1 MFQLHPLANGTRTD
15 HPVPGLPFVD
25 DSHLPLDEGG
35 DAIEAVGRNVAEGMW
50 GRVDPDRSSGGWR
63 AFTTDP
69 ICHNFGWVVRY
80 HPEHGRTVLLMSDGD
95 TASMHEEWWGD
106 PLLFRAGG
114 YWWDGTTWYRPG
126 QVWDPVQEEYERRK
140 VRAAVT
146 VTAADLLD
154 GSADPARA
162 HAVKVSNFDPEAP
175 APDNWPDHLA
185 LWAQLHTQQD
195 DALPL
200 EQCVVNIAAP
210 ELSGDQ
216 LLGIPEMA
224 ALSEIGASTLRSY
237 ISRGE
242 GEVPMP
248 QATIGGRGMWS
259 RPVAQDWAEARRR
272 SAEGVKAVLSA
283 GDRHQLSPGAAEVRE
298 RFARDFRRSLWE
310 RPDWRKRWVLR
321 HRNEESVGEIAD
333 DLAWT
338 VAVSMDRIL
347 PTNLLSATIR
357 HAVLDEFAD
366 DLERHGRK
374 KNKEVHWYELNLTV
388 QVAKMLDWFIRHR
401 PDSAQYAIGEILRE
415 TNSRWGVPPHLTGR
429 ALRGS
434 LAMDGTLDKEV
445 MTEYLDRVLPPEPAS

>member
-1 MFQLHPLANGTRTD
+1 
-15 HPVPGLPFVD
+15 
-25 DSHLPLDEGG
+25 
-35 DAIEAVGRNVAEGMW
+35 
-50 GRVDPDRSSGGWR
+50 
-63 AFTTDP
+63 
-69 ICHNFGWVVRY
+69 
-80 HPEHGRTVLLMSDGD
+80 MSDGD
-95 TASMHEEWWGD
+95 TANMHEEWWGD

-126 QVWDPVQEEYERRK
+126 QVWDPVKEDYERRK
-140 VRAAVT
+140 ARAAVT

-162 HAVKVSNFDPEAP
+162 HVVKVSNFDPEAP

-185 LWAQLHTQQD
+185 LWAQLHRQQD
-195 DALPL
+195 DPLPL

-224 ALSEIGASTLRSY
+224 ALGAIGASTLRAY

-242 GEVPMP
+242 GEVPMV
-248 QATIGGRGMWS
+248 QATIGSRGMWS

-283 GDRHQLSPGAAEVRE
+283 GDRDQLSPGAAEVRE

-338 VAVSMDRIL
+338 VAVGMDRIL
-347 PTNLLSATIR
+347 PSNLLSATLR
-357 HAVLDEFAD
+357 HAVLDEFARD
-366 DLERHGRK
+366 MELHGRK
-374 KNKEVHWYELNLTV
+374 KNAEVHWHDLNLTI

-401 PDSAQYAIGEILRE
+401 PDSAQYAIGEILRD

-429 ALRGS
+429 ALRRS
-434 LAMDGTLDKEV
+434 LSLDGTLDKK
-445 MTEYLDRVLPPEPAS
+445 MMKEYLDRVLPPEPAS